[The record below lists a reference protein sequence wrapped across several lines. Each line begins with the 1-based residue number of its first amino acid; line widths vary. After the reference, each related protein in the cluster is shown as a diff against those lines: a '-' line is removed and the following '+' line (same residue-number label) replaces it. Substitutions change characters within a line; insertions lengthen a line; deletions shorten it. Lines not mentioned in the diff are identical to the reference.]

1 LSDRVFYEDT
11 AAGWFAFLSAPPHTK
26 GHAIL
31 AAIGGDGQCPQG
43 FAPEIL
49 HGLDTALSEVVQAI
63 LKDNAPHIENVL
75 FASLRGQEPHFHV
88 HPLPLW
94 PKEEKC
100 WREVTGYRDS
110 HLMEF
115 IGSLEKKRDFL
126 LLERAK
132 TKKENG
138 KTVKGKTEEEQR
150 LESTKELLG
159 EIQALRK
166 ITGYK
171 LDANK
176 A

>member
-1 LSDRVFYEDT
+1 
-11 AAGWFAFLSAPPHTK
+11 
-26 GHAIL
+26 
-31 AAIGGDGQCPQG
+31 
-43 FAPEIL
+43 
-49 HGLDTALSEVVQAI
+49 
-63 LKDNAPHIENVL
+63 
-75 FASLRGQEPHFHV
+75 
-88 HPLPLW
+88 
-94 PKEEKC
+94 
-100 WREVTGYRDS
+100 
-110 HLMEF
+110 MEF